1 MADSPHTCVDER
13 HPDPR
18 AVVLLDGDPAIRDS
32 LTTLMALEDR
42 TVVAYRTAAEFLG
55 HLDDPIGCVI
65 CAAELP
71 DRSGLDVYGV
81 VHERWPDAAFALLV
95 SRQDAALLAEARRR
109 GVRDV
114 FVKPL
119 VDRSLLDFVG
129 RISPTPSPTGI
140 ECPGHGEPGGGR
152 T

>member
-1 MADSPHTCVDER
+1 MAELPHTCVQR
-13 HPDPR
+13 RPVDPR

-42 TVVAYRTAAEFLG
+42 TVVAYQTAADFLG

-71 DRSGLDVYGV
+71 DRSGLEVFGA
-81 VHERWPDAAFALLV
+81 VHARWPEAAFALLV
-95 SRQDAALLAEARRR
+95 SRQDAPLLAEARRR
-109 GVRDV
+109 GVHDV

-119 VDRSLLDFVG
+119 VDRGLLDFVA
-129 RISPTPSPTGI
+129 RTPPASAPARI
-140 ECPGHGEPGGGR
+140 ECPGHGEPGEGR